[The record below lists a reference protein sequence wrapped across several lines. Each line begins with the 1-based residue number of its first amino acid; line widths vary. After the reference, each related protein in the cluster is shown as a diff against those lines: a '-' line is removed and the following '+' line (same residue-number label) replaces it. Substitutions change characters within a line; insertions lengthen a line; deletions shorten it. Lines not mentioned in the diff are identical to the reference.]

1 MILNY
6 LAGDKNM
13 IMQDSKANN
22 VSIFILNLHKK
33 YLIMQLENETACCY
47 VNYFL
52 L

>member
-1 MILNY
+1 
-6 LAGDKNM
+6 M
-13 IMQDSKANN
+13 IMQDIVHDSKANN
-22 VSIFILNLHKK
+22 VSIFILNLHKR